1 MAKKKHST
9 TVGRLNI
16 IDVSSK
22 KNFTIL
28 PSSEPDV
35 LEAIQRQEAL
45 SRMSEYFL
53 KQYYSSNAKIERIQS
68 RTFYDI
74 VKAKIY
80 QHKMNKAMQYAK
92 R

>member
-53 KQYYSSNAKIERIQS
+53 KQYYSSNAKIERIQI
-68 RTFYDI
+68 R
-74 VKAKIY
+74 
-80 QHKMNKAMQYAK
+80 
-92 R
+92 

>member
-1 MAKKKHST
+1 MAKKKYST
-9 TVGRLNI
+9 NVGHANI
-16 IDVSSK
+16 IDVSRK

-28 PSSEPDV
+28 PPSELDV
-35 LEAIQRQEAL
+35 SETTRRQEAL
-45 SRMSEYFL
+45 SRMSECFL
-53 KQYYSSNAKIERIQS
+53 EQYYSSNAKIERIQS